1 MPVYPSENDQ
11 NGESNNQGLSDKNQD
26 LLTTACSQLQEG
38 IQQHKEGKLQF
49 AIVSLTES
57 WKKFQLLGDLSKQI
71 KALRYLTLVAYN
83 HGEYQFVIK
92 YGHKCLSLEPE
103 LKIQEQIL
111 SYMGNAYRH
120 LGNYESAI
128 QFLDKEVRKL
138 WDLSNK
144 RNKVNIQ
151 KLSDQAIKIEEIL
164 QKLQTDVDS
173 NQTNLLKMRNSIET
187 NMKNIENLGSSEEDL
202 NSIRMNISSIDTQLM
217 LLDDTVQALNNYKNQ
232 LNQTI
237 LEIQTQI
244 SSSEDLFSTEENEN

>member
-1 MPVYPSENDQ
+1 MKVERKFPEYLKRANSGGLLVGFIYVLVFMSILFLWIWQTFETENDR
-11 NGESNNQGLSDKNQD
+11 S
-26 LLTTACSQLQEG
+26 LLNTIDERLNLIE
-38 IQQHKEGKLQF
+38 
-49 AIVSLTES
+49 
-57 WKKFQLLGDLSKQI
+57 
-71 KALRYLTLVAYN
+71 
-83 HGEYQFVIK
+83 
-92 YGHKCLSLEPE
+92 
-103 LKIQEQIL
+103 EQINIVDETNNDTITDI
-111 SYMGNAYRH
+111 S
-120 LGNYESAI
+120 SSI

-151 KLSDQAIKIEEIL
+151 KLSDQAIKIEGLL

-187 NMKNIENLGSSEEDL
+187 NMKNIENLGLSEEDL
-202 NSIRMNISSIDTQLM
+202 NSIRMNINSIDTQLM

-244 SSSEDLFSTEENEN
+244 SSSEVIFSTEENEN

>member
-1 MPVYPSENDQ
+1 MKVERKFPEYLKRSNNGGLLVGFIYVLVFMSILFLWIWQTFETENDK
-11 NGESNNQGLSDKNQD
+11 S
-26 LLTTACSQLQEG
+26 LLNTIDERLNLIE
-38 IQQHKEGKLQF
+38 
-49 AIVSLTES
+49 
-57 WKKFQLLGDLSKQI
+57 
-71 KALRYLTLVAYN
+71 
-83 HGEYQFVIK
+83 
-92 YGHKCLSLEPE
+92 
-103 LKIQEQIL
+103 EQINIVDETNNDTITDI
-111 SYMGNAYRH
+111 S
-120 LGNYESAI
+120 SSI

-164 QKLQTDVDS
+164 QKLQADVDN

-187 NMKNIENLGSSEEDL
+187 NMKNIENLGLSEEDL

-244 SSSEDLFSTEENEN
+244 SSSEDLNSAQANEN

>member
-1 MPVYPSENDQ
+1 MKVERKFPEYLKRANNGGLLVGFIYVLVFMSILFLWIWQTFETENDK
-11 NGESNNQGLSDKNQD
+11 S
-26 LLTTACSQLQEG
+26 LLNTIDERLNLIE
-38 IQQHKEGKLQF
+38 
-49 AIVSLTES
+49 
-57 WKKFQLLGDLSKQI
+57 
-71 KALRYLTLVAYN
+71 
-83 HGEYQFVIK
+83 
-92 YGHKCLSLEPE
+92 
-103 LKIQEQIL
+103 EQINIVDETNNDTITDI
-111 SYMGNAYRH
+111 S
-120 LGNYESAI
+120 SSI

-187 NMKNIENLGSSEEDL
+187 NMKNIENLGLSEEDL
-202 NSIRMNISSIDTQLM
+202 NSIRLNISSIDTQLM

-232 LNQTI
+232 LTQTI